1 MCPVAS
7 DGQVS
12 SGSSRNLLSSK
23 SNSLKDMPVSE
34 NEYETEKLERPI
46 IHQQEKMKSEFVQKN
61 NFVKNQM
68 CSQVNSGFHTK
79 VKSLCKNE
87 ERTQFVSK
95 STNQSSNRKSYQVKE
110 SLPKDTC
117 VKNSEF
123 WTKSRNCCEPAT
135 ENKNNVARLPSYNV
149 ASLMALKSPTGFFD
163 SHCHLD
169 LLFSDENFRG
179 TYADYIDQHK
189 DSYPDSYNGCIAVFC
204 KPWTFAK

>member
-1 MCPVAS
+1 MSPVAS

-46 IHQQEKMKSEFVQKN
+46 VHQQEKMKSEFVQKI
-61 NFVKNQM
+61 FLKNQM

-87 ERTQFVSK
+87 ERTQFVCK
-95 STNQSSNRKSYQVKE
+95 STNQSSNRKSYQVEE
-110 SLPKDTC
+110 SLPKDMC
-117 VKNSEF
+117 AKNSEF
-123 WTKSRNCCEPAT
+123 WTKSRNCCEPTT

-189 DSYPDSYNGCIAVFC
+189 DSYPDSYKGCIAVFC